1 MKKAVCVAACLTLSL
16 MMFVLVG
23 CGVPRNDHEA
33 LQKKY
38 TKVQQEMTDFN
49 AQAKKV
55 QTENTALKTRVT
67 VLEDQAKKL
76 TSENKAV
83 NAKYQRLLK
92 QQAAAKQEAVKAQ

>member
-1 MKKAVCVAACLTLSL
+1 MKNAIRVTACLTLGL
-16 MMFVLVG
+16 MMFALVG
-23 CGVPRNDHEA
+23 CGISKNDHEA

-49 AQAKKV
+49 TQVKKV
-55 QTENTALKTRVT
+55 QTENTTLKSKMTT
-67 VLEDQAKKL
+67 LEDQVKKL

-92 QQAAAKQEAVKAQ
+92 QQAAAKQAAAKVQ